1 MFLGLGLIGA
11 FAGTRWRVWWL
22 VESASAVAWD
32 LRCCRGT
39 VSQWRQE
46 AEVKLVC
53 GRKGGTVQAGQARHA
68 QAVLAGTTPSPLNT
82 CPKALPSFNESFIR
96 GHRHFLTQTY
106 SHPRLIHRERRPTSS
121 PDEHRRS
128 PPLRTSSKPQ

>member
-22 VESASAVAWD
+22 VESASAVARD

-68 QAVLAGTTPSPLNT
+68 QDFLAVLAGTTPSP
-82 CPKALPSFNESFIR
+82 PEYLPES
-96 GHRHFLTQTY
+96 T
-106 SHPRLIHRERRPTSS
+106 PLI
-121 PDEHRRS
+121 
-128 PPLRTSSKPQ
+128 